1 MSKEVDKKP
10 EEKGVTFAKVQ
21 KKAGGLLDKAFWGG
35 IGFTALATYIFSPL
49 AMLGGGFVGGYVGNK
64 SAAKYDDPKTPKMNI
79 FRRIVASSIGAV
91 IGVGVVFGAAF
102 IGGVIG
108 GPIGAIAGAA
118 VGAGI
123 TYKLSQKAAAKYAS
137 HDAEK
142 ESKKSHDT
150 PAKDRQHER
159 SQGKDHQQEQEQ
171 SQTFAKFLEEF
182 DIKKHNA
189 QNIPEERL
197 MEFVAKKYVA
207 EGSPLEKESREE
219 EVKALVEAVGP
230 SRDSLH
236 KVKAQLQ
243 EKGATVRS
251 VIDRQQKKGRGV

>member
-1 MSKEVDKKP
+1 MELLQKFK
-10 EEKGVTFAKVQ
+10 

-35 IGFTALATYIFSPL
+35 VGFTALATYIFSPL

-64 SAAKYDDPKTPKMNI
+64 SAAKYDNPKTPKMNL
-79 FRRIVASSIGAV
+79 FRRVVASSIGTV

-142 ESKKSHDT
+142 EAEKRHDT
-150 PAKDRQHER
+150 PAKERQHER
-159 SQGKDHQQEQEQ
+159 SQGKEHEQEQ
-171 SQTFAKFLEEF
+171 GQTFAKFLKEF

-189 QNIPEERL
+189 QSIAQERL
-197 MEFVAKKYVA
+197 MEFVAEKYVEEA
-207 EGSPLEKESREE
+207 MSPLEKKARQAEAGAL
-219 EVKALVEAVGP
+219 VKAVGY
-230 SRDSLH
+230 SRDSFH
-236 KVKAQLQ
+236 NVRSQLE
-243 EKGATVRS
+243 EKGSTISS
-251 VIDRQQKKGRGV
+251 VIARQQKKGRGGL